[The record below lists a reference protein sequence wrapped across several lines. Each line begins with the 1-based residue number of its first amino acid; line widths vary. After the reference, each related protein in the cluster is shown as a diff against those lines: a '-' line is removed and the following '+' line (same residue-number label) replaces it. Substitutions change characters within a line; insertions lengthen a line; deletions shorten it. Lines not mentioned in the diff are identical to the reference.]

1 MLKIKALNVRTK
13 SGEVILKD
21 FSLEVEDGQ
30 VCAIMGPN
38 GSGKSTLANVL
49 AGHPDY
55 IVEGEIVYKGQSVLE
70 LEPYERAS
78 LGIFVAFQSPVSIPG
93 VNNLFFM
100 KTILNAKRKR
110 EGLEPLDASDFL
122 ALVEKKSALVGLDK
136 RFWDR
141 SLNDDFSGG
150 ERKRNDI
157 LQMLLLEPSLMI
169 LDETDS
175 GLDIDSMKLVANA
188 INGSKGK
195 DRSIIMITHYQRLL
209 EYVKPDV
216 VNIMRDGKMAT
227 SGGLELVSKLEK
239 EGYSWLSETN

>member
-1 MLKIKALNVRTK
+1 MLEIKNLNVKTV
-13 SGEVILKD
+13 SGEEILKD
-21 FSLEVEDGQ
+21 FSISLPAGQ

-38 GSGKSTLANVL
+38 GSGKSTFANVL

-55 IVEGEIVYKGQSVLE
+55 ISEGEIKYKGVSILN

-78 LGIFVAFQSPVSIPG
+78 LGIFVAFQNSVSIPG

-122 ALVEKKSALVGLDK
+122 DLVSEKSKLVGLDK
-136 RFWDR
+136 TFWER

-157 LQMLLLEPSLMI
+157 LQMLLLEPTLMI

-188 INGSKGK
+188 INGSKGD
-195 DRSIIMITHYQRLL
+195 DRSIILITHYQRLL

-216 VNIMRDGKMAT
+216 VSVMQAGKIVK
-227 SGGLELVSKLEK
+227 SGSIELVNRLEK
-239 EGYSWLSETN
+239 EGYHWLSKIS